1 MAKRVTDKDIKEMFE
16 CYALC
21 GSYQGVAEAT
31 GWSVSTVRKYLN
43 MEHPFDAA
51 PTHEK
56 SDFKV
61 EIPSMEDIVRQLTGK
76 QKLSTLTPA
85 ELKEVKDIQKGMMI

>member
-16 CYALC
+16 AYSLC
-21 GSYQGVAEAT
+21 GSYQGVADAT

-43 MEHPFDAA
+43 MEHPFDTA

-56 SDFKV
+56 SDFNV
-61 EIPSMEDIVRQLTGK
+61 EIPSMEDIVRQITGK

-85 ELKEVKDIQKGMMI
+85 ELKEVKDIQKGMIV

>member
-16 CYALC
+16 AYAIC

-43 MEHPFDAA
+43 MEHPFDTA
-51 PTHEK
+51 PAHPD
-56 SDFKV
+56 SDFSI
-61 EIPSMEDIVRQLTGK
+61 ELPSMEDVVRSLTGK
-76 QKLSTLTPA
+76 KKLSTLTAA
-85 ELKEVKDIQKGMMI
+85 EQSDVKTIQKGMIV